1 MDQPSPR
8 SVLAHFKVRP
18 SYATD
23 AATAT
28 ALVAEIIADAG
39 EGLIAVDF
47 ETTPLPSE
55 RERLQDLSRRVA
67 EAKGKVQA
75 CAERRAAARR
85 GADGAAETTAALAI
99 AKAELAAL
107 QSAEDHAERAGL
119 DPHRSTARLCSLYG
133 GGARVAVIDLHKVD
147 WAVLA
152 PVWERPIVMHN
163 AAFDLGYLAQRGIEP
178 VGVDCTLQAVRL
190 LNGPNATSLETA
202 AASYFGLALD
212 KALQTSDWGAKHLSL
227 AQVAYAAGDAVVTWW
242 LAETVLPLLGERRTA
257 YDIQVGAI
265 PAVVRM
271 QLRGILLD
279 ATAHAALIAALKAE
293 RARLADVYAAAC
305 EEAGRPDLRRAGV
318 PDNAPAIEA
327 LLAGLLTE
335 QEQQAWPRTPKSG
348 KLSTRRVDLAAG
360 AAAYPLLKALVD
372 IGRIEKQLSTYG
384 ERLAAQISPVTGRIH
399 ASYRVGGAISGRS
412 TCSKPN
418 MQNIPDAQPVEG
430 LPSFR
435 TLFVARPGY
444 VFVAADWSSMEMR
457 AAAHVAADETMTRA
471 FERGEDLH
479 ALTARTM
486 LGLDEAGWLSLPED
500 ERKQHRKHAKPV
512 NFGRLYG
519 QGAAR
524 SRRLGAGAVR
534 PDPRPGHSEGVD
546 QGLRGDLSRLH
557 ALVPGFRARLR
568 AQRPHPDRARGR
580 AHARDPLECGRLPLH
595 PVPQSADPR
604 RLRRRLHAG
613 AGDDRRGFVRG
624 GDRGRPGRGAAR
636 RDRAGSAASR
646 CRAGR
651 GPPEGGDDRR
661 LRGDLPRRAAAGP
674 RRGEDRPVL
683 GGDEVAQLAQ
693 LGAGFIYF
701 PGFCIA

>member
-1 MDQPSPR
+1 MDQVSPDR
-8 SVLAHFKVRP
+8 SALAHFKVRP

-39 EGLIAVDF
+39 EGLIAVDL

-55 RERLQDLSRRVA
+55 RARLADLTRRVA

-75 CAERRAAARR
+75 CDRSAAPRR
-85 GADGAAETTAALAI
+85 GGGQTTPPRGAAALAI

-107 QSAEDHAERAGL
+107 LSADDHAERAGL

-327 LLAGLLTE
+327 LLAGLLD
-335 QEQQAWPRTPKSG
+335 G
-348 KLSTRRVDLAAG
+348 AG
-360 AAAYPLLKALVD
+360 AAGLAADAEEREAQHQAGRPRRGRGRLSAAQGARRHRPDREAAQHLWRAPGGADLAGDRPHPRLLQGRRRDLRPQHLQQAEHAEHPRRPAGRGVAELSDAVRGADGLRLRCGRLVLD
-372 IGRIEKQLSTYG
+372 GDAGGRLRRGGRDHDAGLRARRGPARAHREDHARARRG
-384 ERLAAQISPVTGRIH
+384 RLAGPARGRAQA
-399 ASYRVGGAISGRS
+399 ASQARQAGEFRPALRAGG
-412 TCSKPN
+412 
-418 MQNIPDAQPVEG
+418 Q
-430 LPSFR
+430 
-435 TLFVARPGY
+435 
-444 VFVAADWSSMEMR
+444 
-457 AAAHVAADETMTRA
+457 
-471 FERGEDLH
+471 
-479 ALTARTM
+479 
-486 LGLDEAGWLSLPED
+486 
-500 ERKQHRKHAKPV
+500 
-512 NFGRLYG
+512 
-519 QGAAR
+519 R

-557 ALVPGFRARLR
+557 ALVPGLSRAP
-568 AQRPHPDRARGR
+568 A
-580 AHARDPLECGRLPLH
+580 
-595 PVPQSADPR
+595 SA
-604 RLRRRLHAG
+604 A
-613 AGDDRRGFVRG
+613 
-624 GDRGRPGRGAAR
+624 
-636 RDRAGSAASR
+636 AASR
-646 CRAGR
+646 SGARAGASTRSTGMRTVTATPSASICRSRVPAPTPSCWRWRRSTRPCSRR
-651 GPPEGGDDRR
+651 GS
-661 LRGDLPRRAAAGP
+661 RAARS
-674 RRGEDRPVL
+674 RRRTTRSCWKCREADAARAAVL
-683 GGDEVAQLAQ
+683 LKEAMTA
-693 LGAGFIYF
+693 AFAATF
-701 PGFCIA
+701 PGAPLRDLVAVKIGRSWAETK